1 MDNHISAIIFLVLST
16 LCTGF
21 TATTH
26 SIHFL
31 KPSVVFQ
38 NNEPGLKIFCH
49 NANTKDLIY
58 IWKSLTIHLSTN
70 TENYDLYNG
79 KTPQEVMEKYENQ
92 RYWRFNLFGRNKS
105 NKFQINPFEDV
116 CIGVY
121 VYPSDLHK
129 YSMGITETR
138 IDVYKLML
146 MILGTIIYWNAHKLS
161 GNCIFY
167 YLCGTALGTITSV
180 LIFVYYLSKLLPRGK
195 IMYLMVATSWTMSIY
210 IIQALWDRAH
220 IIIVEY
226 REWITLYILLTSFM
240 SFIICYWFG
249 PITNARTKKVIEW
262 LLQIGALFAMYHS
275 SYFREVSIFSCI
287 VIILLYNFPIVA
299 IRKVR
304 SYWKKM
310 YPQRRKLL
318 TENQYHTEGIR
329 ETNEALSELKEYCAS
344 PKCNPW
350 KTVLILKDPIRF
362 ARFVEGESHLSD
374 DETREHDAEI
384 TKIIEECEY
393 TDDEDEYLINSTF

>member
-138 IDVYKLML
+138 
-146 MILGTIIYWNAHKLS
+146 
-161 GNCIFY
+161 
-167 YLCGTALGTITSV
+167 
-180 LIFVYYLSKLLPRGK
+180 
-195 IMYLMVATSWTMSIY
+195 
-210 IIQALWDRAH
+210 
-220 IIIVEY
+220 
-226 REWITLYILLTSFM
+226 
-240 SFIICYWFG
+240 
-249 PITNARTKKVIEW
+249 
-262 LLQIGALFAMYHS
+262 ALFAMYHS